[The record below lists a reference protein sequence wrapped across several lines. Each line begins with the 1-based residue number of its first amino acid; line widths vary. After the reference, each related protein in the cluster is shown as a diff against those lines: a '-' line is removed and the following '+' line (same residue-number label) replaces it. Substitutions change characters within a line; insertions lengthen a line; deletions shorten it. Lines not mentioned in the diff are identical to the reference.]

1 MRKSAKRIPK
11 LKPQAPMLIMRGL
24 VNDKLEI
31 RERMAVQAIVG
42 GWATPEH
49 FRTIADMQSV
59 MLLAGSTEPSRKWAY
74 DYCADVVGPVLK
86 KISDRFENRKV
97 ISATTGERKILGEFV
112 TRYREFWLRQPME
125 LYEAACV
132 ALTEHYSKMFEKE
145 AA

>member
-1 MRKSAKRIPK
+1 MRS
-11 LKPQAPMLIMRGL
+11 L

-86 KISDRFENRKV
+86 KISDRFEKWKV

-112 TRYREFWLRQPME
+112 TRYREF
-125 LYEAACV
+125 
-132 ALTEHYSKMFEKE
+132 
-145 AA
+145 